1 MAESSVRPETGPGN
15 SPTAPAR
22 QELHRITRDLA
33 TQLARS
39 GIACAGAPHTPA
51 GADLTAVV
59 RACLGWLVQRLEQG
73 RAPDGRI
80 ERLEPAAA
88 EWARDGVPIDTVLR
102 AVHRGVRAGLDAL
115 FPGPATGFDIT
126 TGTTAVVELLD
137 LISCTVSKVY
147 IRELRGAAAGHQTSA
162 HTLTSALL
170 AGHGGSAM
178 ARESGIP
185 LAPGYFALALAVPA
199 HRDEHRPG
207 LDRAVVARR
216 KLRRLQSALAGR
228 FGERALSLLSVDGGT
243 VLVPADRC
251 TDAGID
257 ELVGLLSA
265 AAQVPLTATVFT
277 ATPETVAA
285 AAKQAHELLDT
296 VEQLGLE
303 PGVYRFDELAL
314 EYQLTRPGI
323 GRDLLRTQLAPL
335 TRHPELLH
343 TLRVYIEANRH
354 RQLAAQR
361 LHVHPNTLDYRLRR
375 VGELTGLNPT
385 EPRDWWYLHAAVIAT
400 ARAGS

>member
-1 MAESSVRPETGPGN
+1 MAESSVRPGSGPGN
-15 SPTAPAR
+15 SPISPAR
-22 QELHRITRDLA
+22 PEMHRLSRDLTA
-33 TQLARS
+33 RLARS
-39 GIACAGAPHTPA
+39 GIACAGAPNAPA

-59 RACLGWLVQRLEQG
+59 RGCLGWLVQRLELG

-102 AVHRGVRAGLDAL
+102 GVHHGVRAGLDAL
-115 FPGPATGFDIT
+115 FPDPASGFDIT

-137 LISCTVSKVY
+137 LISCTVSKAY
-147 IRELRGAAAGHQTSA
+147 IRELRGAADGHQTSV

-170 AGHGGSAM
+170 GGHGGSAM
-178 ARESGIP
+178 ARESGIAP
-185 LAPGYFALALAVPA
+185 APGYFVLALAVPA
-199 HRDEHRPG
+199 HSDEHRPD

-228 FGERALSLLSVDGGT
+228 FGEHALSLLSVDGGT
-243 VLVPADRC
+243 VLVPEDRC
-251 TDAGID
+251 TEAEID
-257 ELVGLLSA
+257 DLVRELA
-265 AAQVPLTATVFT
+265 AAALVPLTATVFSAPPESVAT
-277 ATPETVAA
+277 AAR
-285 AAKQAHELLDT
+285 QAHELLDT
-296 VEQLGLE
+296 VEQLGLQ
-303 PGVYRFDELAL
+303 PGVHRFDELAL

-335 TRHPELLH
+335 TEHPELLH
-343 TLRVYIEANRH
+343 TLRVYIAADRH

-361 LHVHPNTLDYRLRR
+361 LYVHPNTLDYRLRR

-385 EPRDWWYLHAAVIAT
+385 EPRDWWYLHAAVVAT
-400 ARAGS
+400 ARADP

>member
-1 MAESSVRPETGPGN
+1 MAESDVRPHSGPEN
-15 SPTAPAR
+15 SPAVPAR
-22 QELHRITRDLA
+22 PEIHRISRDLTA
-33 TQLARS
+33 QLARS
-39 GIACAGAPHTPA
+39 GLACAGAPSSPA
-51 GADLTAVV
+51 GADLAAVV
-59 RACLGWLVQRLEQG
+59 RACLGWLIQRLEQG
-73 RAPDGRI
+73 RAPEGRI

-102 AVHRGVRAGLDAL
+102 AVHRGVGAGLDAL
-115 FPGPATGFDIT
+115 FPGPAAGFDIT

-137 LISCTVSKVY
+137 LISCTVSKTY
-147 IRELRGAAAGHQTSA
+147 IRELRWAADGHHTSV

-170 AGHGGSAM
+170 GGHGGSAM

-185 LAPGYFALALAVPA
+185 LSAGYFVLALAIPA
-199 HRDEHRPG
+199 HRDEHRTD

-228 FGERALSLLSVDGGT
+228 LGEQALSLLSVDGGT
-243 VLVPADRC
+243 VLVPDDHC
-251 TDAGID
+251 TDAEID
-257 ELVGLLSA
+257 ELVRQLAA
-265 AAQVPLTATVFT
+265 AAQVPLTATVCT
-277 ATPETVAA
+277 ATPDTVATA
-285 AAKQAHELLDT
+285 ARQAHELLDT

-303 PGVYRFDELAL
+303 PGVHRFDELAL

-335 TRHPELLH
+335 TEHPELLH
-343 TLRVYIEANRH
+343 TLRVYIGANRH

-385 EPRDWWYLHAAVIAT
+385 EPRDWWYLHAAVIAN
-400 ARAGS
+400 ARAEP